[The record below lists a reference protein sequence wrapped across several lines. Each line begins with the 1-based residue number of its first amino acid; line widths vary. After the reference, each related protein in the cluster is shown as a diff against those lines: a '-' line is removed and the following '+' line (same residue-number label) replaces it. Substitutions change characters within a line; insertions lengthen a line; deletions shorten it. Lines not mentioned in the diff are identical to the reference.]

1 MKIVLLDDDRETY
14 EVLQEVAKLSGSEII
29 YFNDLKEAKE
39 FIKDATDIDGIV
51 AEKRVGG
58 LPTWDILSYLKK
70 TGKLKEIPFIV
81 LSKELAPE
89 EKEFFEY
96 MGATA
101 ILEKPFNPLEV
112 FLDIVEHL
120 RQYKGEDYVR
130 SRLQG
135 EEILKKKLS
144 TEQQSENVSSQ
155 SETKQETQHKSGLLS
170 ILEKFIEFFKHFF
183 AKK

>member
-1 MKIVLLDDDRETY
+1 MKIVLLDDDKETF

-29 YFNDLKEAKE
+29 YFNDIKEAKE
-39 FIKDATDIDGIV
+39 FIRTAEDLDGIV

-70 TGKLKEIPFIV
+70 TGKLREVPFIV

-101 ILEKPFNPLEV
+101 ILEKPFNPLEI

-120 RQYKGEDYVR
+120 RKSKGDDYVKAK
-130 SRLQG
+130 LHT
-135 EEILKKKLS
+135 EEELLKKKLAEAQQD
-144 TEQQSENVSSQ
+144 TEVSNQ
-155 SETKQETQHKSGLLS
+155 TEKLDEHKKKGFLS
-170 ILEKFIEFFKHFF
+170 ILEKFIDFFKNIFGG
-183 AKK
+183 K